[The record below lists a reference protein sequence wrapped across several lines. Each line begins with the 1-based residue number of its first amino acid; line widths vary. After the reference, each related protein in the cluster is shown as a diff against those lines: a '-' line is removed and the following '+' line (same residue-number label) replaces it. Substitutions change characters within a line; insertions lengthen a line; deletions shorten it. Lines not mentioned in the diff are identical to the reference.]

1 MVKKP
6 SAPWLIAVAIGY
18 LCLIILIPAANVV
31 IQALHGGLGGLVNS
45 YRNPEFL
52 SALLLTLGIAAI
64 VLPINIVFG
73 LCAAWSIARHRF
85 PGRTLLISILDLPFS
100 ISPVV
105 VGLMMVLL
113 YGNRGWM
120 GGFLQ
125 AIGFKVIFAWPG
137 MVLATAFATLPFIAK
152 EVIPVLEE
160 IGTEQE
166 EAARTLGAT
175 EWQIFWRVI
184 LPNLRWGLVY
194 GVILTNARAMGE
206 FGAVSVVSGNI
217 ARKTQTL
224 SLYVEDAYKQYQTQS
239 AFAAAL
245 LLALLGLLTL
255 AIQEWVSQRHQRLQ
269 KGVIEDA

>member
-1 MVKKP
+1 MQRN
-6 SAPWLIAVAIGY
+6 SRYQGWIIGIAIGY
-18 LCLIILIPAANVV
+18 LALIILIPASNVV
-31 IQALHGGLGGLVNS
+31 IQAFSGGLGGLATAYS
-45 YRNPEFL
+45 NPEFL
-52 SALLLTLGIAAI
+52 HALGLTLAIALL

-73 LCAAWSIARHRF
+73 LSAAWVIARHRF
-85 PGRTLLISILDLPFS
+85 PGRTFLITLLDLPFS

-113 YGNRGWM
+113 YGNRGWL
-120 GGFLQ
+120 GGFFQ
-125 AIGFKVIFAWPG
+125 AIGIQIIFAWPG
-137 MVLATAFATLPFIAK
+137 MILATAFTTLPFIAK

-166 EAARTLGAT
+166 EAARTLGAN
-175 EWQIFWRVI
+175 EWQIFWRVT
-184 LPNLRWGLVY
+184 LPNLRWGLLY
-194 GVILTNARAMGE
+194 GIILTNARALGE

-224 SLYVEDAYKQYQTQS
+224 SLYVEDAYKQYQTQA

-255 AIQEWVSQRHQRLQ
+255 VVQEWVTQHNNRTTE
-269 KGVIEDA
+269 KNAE